1 MILFLT
7 HANISTI
14 FLKKIIYKM
23 ANISGLLQYLTNGTK
38 IVNLFPFIIKLTL
51 TLMIRWIL
59 VAIPVTVLLCLF
71 AAFRLDS
78 SGWLENLLKQFSNF
92 YQKNSTDRLYV
103 HIDKPLYKP
112 GETIWLQA
120 YIRNED
126 NLQASNQSD
135 IVYIELINPKGSIE
149 QKINLIG
156 KNGVAQGDFQLSDGI
171 AGGIYKIKAYT
182 NHQLNFSNALLFE
195 KEITVQQVILPRLN
209 MQLDFLRK
217 AYGAGDIANAKLQL
231 NTLTNQP
238 LANYT
243 FSYTALLN
251 GAVITQKQAKTDAQG
266 KAIVS
271 VELPKKLNSNDGLL
285 NIIIDYEG
293 RTESISRSIPIVLNN
308 INIAFFPEGGDLVAG
323 IPAQVGFIA
332 TNEFDKPADISG
344 EVLDEKGKVITT
356 FSSYHMGMGAF
367 ALLPQ
372 NNQKYSVK
380 ITKPEGITT
389 TYNLPEILEKGYAL
403 SAQVPQKK
411 AVQITVHSWQ
421 NETLRLIA
429 QVRGKVYFSKEF
441 QSKKGANNIE
451 MPLADFPT
459 GVAQITLFDSK
470 GYERAER
477 LIFVNKHAL
486 MNIEI
491 KTDKE
496 QYQPR
501 EKVTLHITTKNE
513 EGMGVPAQLSLAVI
527 DSKLRSFADDKQG
540 NILSKMLLEP
550 DLNGY
555 SVEEPNFYFDKK
567 ETKAD
572 SALHYLLMTRG
583 WRHFTW
589 KQIMNNEKI
598 DITYEAEKAVVKG
611 RLLLPDGKPAAN
623 IKVTENQFK
632 TIVTTNPNGEFTFS
646 NLMLYEPTTIQAE
659 YPALNNPTFEIKK
672 YSNAIQDFYLKRRI
686 KGKITDTKG
695 NALPYTAVTIK
706 GTRAG
711 TQTDKD
717 GNYVFEVPKE
727 FGQDEITLLFRYT
740 GKKYKEIKVKYQ
752 QVLNVELEED
762 PNFQRPVPMADMEVA
777 AAPNARNKKA
787 IRQEM
792 VMDDMAADRMLEEED
807 ENEVFFGANDVLE
820 DAVPIEEQIIIAPP
834 KRNADVKQGARVPQP
849 QPKEE
854 EKVIAEIPT
863 YYRAREFPAPTYK
876 QGEIIKE
883 RSDFRTTVHWQG
895 NITTDKNGKSTVT
908 FFNNDEISS
917 FTATVEGISER
928 GEVGYGTHQY
938 FTQLPFSMSVKAPV
952 AVTAGDVV
960 YIPLTLKNNTD
971 RVLDGVFTIQHPKGW
986 IPAAAFKNELKLKAG
1001 EVKTL
1006 SFAYRIENEMG
1017 KSEIAIRFAAD
1028 ERSDAFRQEVFTQS
1042 KGFPAATSFSGR
1054 EPKKDFTLN
1063 LTKPIAGSITAHF
1076 TAFPSIVSELLEGV
1090 ESLLQ
1095 EPYGC
1100 FEQTSSSTY
1109 PNIIVL
1115 QYLREIEDKGKYA
1128 NALASAE
1135 QLVEK
1140 GYNRLVQYE
1149 TKQNGYEWFG
1159 GTPAHESLTAYGL
1172 LEFTDMQK
1180 IYSKVNPQMLQRTTD
1195 FLLKRKDGRGGFL
1208 LDSKALDDFGRCS
1221 PEVANAYIVY
1231 ALSEA
1236 GIKNIEK
1243 EAEVT
1248 YQQAI
1253 TANDA
1258 YLLALTTL
1266 THFNLKQDKKAQEA
1280 LKKLVALQEK
1290 DGSFMGKTHSVTR
1303 STHNNLAVE
1312 TTSLSILAMLRSTNQ
1327 AGNSIEKSVQW
1338 VVNQRKYGRFG
1349 ATQATILA
1357 LKALTEYTKFAK
1369 QTNESGTIVLSING
1383 KKVAEK
1389 SYQAGEK
1396 EKIDITDWAKHL
1408 KEGKQTITVEYKD
1421 VKNALPY
1428 TIDIQWASNQP
1439 ESHSETAV
1447 DLQVKLDQQK
1457 VKLGNTVR
1465 MTTTLQNKKA
1475 EGLPMTIAIV
1485 SLPGGVTA
1493 QPWQLKEWQDKKVF
1507 DFYETKEDKIIF
1519 YFRQMKP
1526 NEQKIIHLDLK
1537 TELKGTYEAQAS
1549 AAYLY
1554 YTDEFKAWV
1563 KPQSLVITD

>member
-1 MILFLT
+1 
-7 HANISTI
+7 
-14 FLKKIIYKM
+14 
-23 ANISGLLQYLTNGTK
+23 
-38 IVNLFPFIIKLTL
+38 
-51 TLMIRWIL
+51 MIRWIV
-59 VAIPVTVLLCLF
+59 VAAPITLLLFLF
-71 AAFRLDS
+71 AAFRLDN

-92 YQKNSTDRLYV
+92 HEKNSTDRLYV

-126 NLQASNQSD
+126 NLQASKHSD
-135 IVYIELINPKGSIE
+135 IVYVELINPKGSIE

-156 KNGVAQGDFQLSDGI
+156 KNGVAQGDFQLSDDI

-182 NHQLNFSNALLFE
+182 NRQLNFAHTLLFE
-195 KEITVQQVILPRLN
+195 KEIIVQQVILPRLN

-231 NTLTNQP
+231 NTLTNKP

-243 FSYTALLN
+243 FSYTAMLN
-251 GAVITQKQAKTDAQG
+251 GAVIVQKQAKTDAQG
-266 KAIVS
+266 NAIVS

-285 NIIIDYEG
+285 NIVIDYEG

-308 INIAFFPEGGDLVAG
+308 IQLEFFPEGGDLVAN
-323 IPAQVGFIA
+323 IPTKVGFIA
-332 TNEFDKPADISG
+332 TNELGRPADISG
-344 EVLDEKGKVITT
+344 EVLDEQGKVITK

-367 ALLPQ
+367 SLLPQ

-380 ITKPEGITT
+380 ITQPEGITA
-389 TYNLPEILEKGYAL
+389 TYQLPEIVEKGYAL

-411 AVQITVHSWQ
+411 VVQLNVHSWQ
-421 NETLRLIA
+421 NETLRLVA
-429 QVRGKVYFSKEF
+429 QVRNKVYFSKEF
-441 QSKKGANNIE
+441 KSKKGANQVEI
-451 MPLADFPT
+451 PLTDFPT

-477 LIFVNKHAL
+477 LVFVNKHAL
-486 MNIEI
+486 MNIEL
-491 KTDKE
+491 KTDKD

-501 EKVTLHITTKNE
+501 EKVTLNITTKNE
-513 EGMGVPAQLSLAVI
+513 DGIGVPAQLSLAVI
-527 DSKLRSFADDKQG
+527 DSKLLSFADDKQG

-555 SVEEPNFYFDKK
+555 AVEEPNFYFDKK
-567 ETKAD
+567 EPKAD

-589 KQIMNNEKI
+589 KQIKNNEVI

-611 RLLLPDGKPAAN
+611 RLILPDGKPAAN
-623 IKVTENQFK
+623 IKVTESQFK
-632 TIVTTNPNGEFTFS
+632 TVTTTNAKGEFTFS
-646 NLMLYEPTTIQAE
+646 NLMLYEPVTIQAE
-659 YPALNNPTFEIKK
+659 YAALNNPTFEVKQ
-672 YSNAIQDFYLKRRI
+672 YSNAVQDFYLRRQI
-686 KGKITDTKG
+686 QGKVTDTKG
-695 NALPYTAVTIK
+695 NALPYTAITIK

-711 TQTDKD
+711 TQTDEQ
-717 GNYVFEVPKE
+717 GNYTFVVPKE
-727 FGQDEITLLFRYT
+727 FGQDEIVLFFRYT
-740 GKKYKEIKVKYQ
+740 GKKYKEIKVKNQ
-752 QVLNVELEED
+752 QVLNVVLEDD
-762 PNFQRPVPMADMEVA
+762 PNSQRLVPMMAEADVA
-777 AAPNARNKKA
+777 APPNARKKNA
-787 IRQEM
+787 VLKDM
-792 VMDDMAADRMLEEED
+792 NFDDPD
-807 ENEVFFGANDVLE
+807 EKAVFFDANNILDKQQPLNKV
-820 DAVPIEEQIIIAPP
+820 VITPAP
-834 KRNADVKQGARVPQP
+834 NFNQGALVPQP
-849 QPKEE
+849 KIKEE
-854 EKVIAEIPT
+854 GKKEKIVETPT
-863 YYRAREFPAPTYK
+863 YYRQREFPAPVYK
-876 QGEIIKE
+876 PGEIVKE
-883 RSDFRTTVHWQG
+883 RNDFRTTVHWQG
-895 NITTDKNGKSTVT
+895 NITTNKNGKCSIT

-917 FTATVEGISER
+917 FTAIAEGISER

-938 FTQLPFSMSVKAPV
+938 FTQLPFSMSVKVPV
-952 AVTAGDVV
+952 AVTAGDLV
-960 YIPLTLKNNTD
+960 YVPLTLKNNTD

-986 IPAAAFKNELKLKAG
+986 APAETFVSELKLKAG

-1006 SFAYRIENEMG
+1006 SLAYRIENKIG
-1017 KSEIAIRFAAD
+1017 KSEIAIRFVAD

-1042 KGFPAATSFSGR
+1042 KGFPAAMSFSGR
-1054 EPKKDFTLN
+1054 ELKKDFTFN

-1076 TAFPSIVSELLEGV
+1076 TAFPSIVSELLDGV
-1090 ESLLQ
+1090 ESLLR

-1115 QYLREIEDKGKYA
+1115 QYLREIEDKEKYA
-1128 NALASAE
+1128 NALVRAE

-1159 GTPAHESLTAYGL
+1159 GTPAHESLTAYGV

-1195 FLLKRKDGRGGFL
+1195 FLLKRKDGKGGFL
-1208 LDSKALDDFGRCS
+1208 LDAKALDDFGRCS
-1221 PEVANAYIVY
+1221 PEIANAYIVY
-1231 ALSEA
+1231 SLSEA
-1236 GIKNIEK
+1236 GVKNIEK
-1243 EAEVT
+1243 EAETT
-1248 YQQAI
+1248 YQQAL

-1280 LKKLVALQEK
+1280 LKKLLILQEK
-1290 DGSFMGKTHSVTR
+1290 DGSFIGKTHSVTR

-1312 TTSLSILAMLRSTNQ
+1312 TTSLSILAMLRQPNQ
-1327 AGNSIEKSVQW
+1327 AGNSIEQSVQW
-1338 VVNQRKYGRFG
+1338 LVNQRRDGRFG

-1369 QTNESGTIVLSING
+1369 QTNESGTIVLLVNG

-1396 EKIDITDWAKHL
+1396 EKIEITGWANHL
-1408 KEGKQTITVEYKD
+1408 KEGKQTITVKYRGA
-1421 VKNALPY
+1421 KNALPY
-1428 TIDIQWASNQP
+1428 TIDIKWASNQP
-1439 ESHSETAV
+1439 ESHTETAV

-1465 MTTTLQNKKA
+1465 MTTILQNKKA
-1475 EGLPMTIAIV
+1475 EGLPMTMAIV

-1493 QPWQLKEWQDKKVF
+1493 QPWQLKELQEKKVF
-1507 DFYETKEDKIIF
+1507 DFYETKDDKVIF

-1526 NEQKIIHLDLK
+1526 NEQKIIQLDLK
-1537 TELKGTYEAQAS
+1537 TEFKGTYEAQAS
-1549 AAYLY
+1549 SAYLY
-1554 YTDEFKAWV
+1554 YTDEFKTWV
-1563 KPQSLVITD
+1563 KPQQLVVD